1 MQRLPEALIPLA
13 LYNQFLTYKLVPSQR
28 KPGKMDKFPYSKRAG
43 RVVDSQDPQFWL
55 TCAQAIAEAES
66 LGQGY
71 GVAFV
76 FTANDPF
83 FFLDLDNCL
92 NESGTDWSPLAH
104 SLMQALPG
112 CAIEVSQSGRGLHI
126 FGTGTCPPHACKN
139 IPYGLELY
147 TEGRFVALTGTG
159 AVGNAAT
166 DMSAVLPWLVNTYFE
181 PKGSSDIANWTVE
194 ADPEWHGPTDDED
207 LIRRAM
213 KSAGARAAFGNNAT
227 FADLWTRN
235 VEILALAYPDDS
247 RDFDESSADRAL
259 AQHLAFWTGKNCERI
274 EGLMRQSA
282 LVREK
287 WEREDYLP
295 RTILSA
301 VSSQRDVLVDKQL
314 EPIGGTPVPG
324 HDAPLPSRVTGTTFL
339 SIDNQMKLFAGCVY
353 VRDAHK
359 ILIPGG
365 EQLRPDQF
373 RAQFGGFTF
382 MMDAGNERTSR
393 NAWEA
398 FTESQAFRAPR
409 ADTTCFRPDLPP
421 GSIVVREG
429 RSAVNVYWPADVPMV
444 EGDASP
450 FLNHVKK
457 LLPNERD
464 QRIILSY
471 MAACVQHKGIKFQW
485 APAIQGEEGNG
496 KTLLSRCVAE
506 AVGRRYT
513 HWPKASK
520 LSNQFNGW
528 MLNKLFYGV
537 EDIYRPQGMGAVD
550 IIEELK
556 PMITGG
562 DGLEIEGKGV
572 DQISADIC
580 GNFMFNMNKKDSI
593 PKTANGRRFAVFFSA
608 QQSARDIERDFPG
621 SYFVDL
627 YNWLKLEGGYAVV
640 THYLMHYPIDPEFNP
655 AGKCQRAPDT
665 SSTSEAVLRGVG
677 TLEQEVL
684 EAIEQ
689 GLPGFAGGWVSSMAL
704 DRLLERLNAARR
716 MPHMRRREMM
726 QALGYDYHPSLT
738 EGRVNNIV
746 QPDNGKPRLFVKRDS
761 PLVFIAGAAE
771 VAKKYSED
779 NC

>member
-1 MQRLPEALIPLA
+1 MERLPEALVPLA
-13 LYNQFLTYKLVPSQR
+13 RYKQFINYKLVPSQR
-28 KPGKMDKFPYSKRAG
+28 KPGKMDKLPCSSAG
-43 RVVDSQDPQFWL
+43 VVIDSQDPKYWL
-55 TCAQAIAEAES
+55 TADQALS
-66 LGQGY
+66 SGL

-76 FTANDPF
+76 FTPHDPF

-92 NESGTDWSPLAH
+92 HEDGTRWNDLAM

-112 CAIEVSQSGRGLHI
+112 AAIEVSQSGRGLHI
-126 FGTGTCPPHACKN
+126 FGSGTCPPHACKN
-139 IPYGLELY
+139 IQYGLELY
-147 TEGRFVALTGTG
+147 TEGRFVALTGAG
-159 AVGNAAT
+159 AVGNADA
-166 DMSAVLPWLVNTYFE
+166 DMSYVLPWLVENYFPQKE
-181 PKGSSDIANWTVE
+181 GTEIANWTVE
-194 ADPEWHGPTDDED
+194 PRPEWNGPEDDED
-207 LIRRAM
+207 LIRRAL
-213 KSAGARAAFGNNAT
+213 KSASARAAFGNNAS

-235 VEILALAYPDDS
+235 VEILALAYPDS
-247 RDFDESSADRAL
+247 EREFDESSADRAL
-259 AQHLAFWTGKNCERI
+259 AQHLAFWTGCNCERI
-274 EGLMRQSA
+274 LGLMRQSE

-301 VSSQRDVLVDKQL
+301 VSQQRDVLVDKQV
-314 EPIGGTPVPG
+314 ETIQGSAVPS
-324 HDAPLPSRVTGTTFL
+324 HEAPLPSRVTGTTFL

-365 EQLRPDQF
+365 ELLRPDQF

-409 ADTTCFRPDLPP
+409 ADTTCFRPDLAP
-421 GSIVVREG
+421 GAIVSREG
-429 RSAVNVYWPADVPMV
+429 RSAVNVYWPAEVACTP
-444 EGDASP
+444 GDP
-450 FLNHVKK
+450 ERFLNHVRK

-520 LSNQFNGW
+520 LSNQFNSW

-537 EDIYRPQGMGAVD
+537 EDIYRVQGMSALD

-608 QQSARDIERDFPG
+608 QQSAKDIERDFPG
-621 SYFVDL
+621 SYFVDI
-627 YNWLKLEGGYAVV
+627 YNWLRDEGGYGIV
-640 THYLMHYPIDPEFNP
+640 THYLMNYPIDPEFNP

-665 SSTSEAVLRGVG
+665 SSTSEAIERGLG
-677 TLEQEVL
+677 GIEQEVV
-684 EAIEQ
+684 EAVAQ
-689 GLPGFAGGWVSSMAL
+689 GVPGFCNGWVSSMAL
-704 DRLLERLNAARR
+704 DRLLERINAARK
-716 MPHMRRREMM
+716 MSHMRRREMM
-726 QALGYDYHPSLT
+726 QSLGYDYHPALT
-738 EGRVNNIV
+738 DGRVNNIV
-746 QPDNGKPRLFVKRDS
+746 LPDNGKPRLFVKRDS
-761 PLVFIAGAAE
+761 PHMLITVAAE
-771 VAKKYSED
+771 VARKYSED

>member
-1 MQRLPEALIPLA
+1 MQTLPEALAA
-13 LYNQFLTYKLVPSQR
+13 LGQYKQFILYKLAPSSR
-28 KPGKMDKFPYSKRAG
+28 AGKMDKLPYSLTVG
-43 RVVDSQDPQFWL
+43 RVIDSQDPQYWM
-55 TCAQAIAEAES
+55 TATEACTQASMLPDE
-66 LGQGY
+66 Y

-76 FTANDPF
+76 FTAQDPF
-83 FFLDLDNCL
+83 FFLDVDNCL
-92 NESGTDWSPLAH
+92 SPDGTQWNELAM
-104 SLMQALPG
+104 SFMQAFAG
-112 CAIEVSQSGRGLHI
+112 AAVEVSQSGRGLHI
-126 FGTGTCPPHACKN
+126 FGTGTCPPHSCKN
-139 IPYGLELY
+139 IPYGIELY
-147 TEGRFVALTGTG
+147 TEGRFVALTGRG

-166 DMSAVLPWLVNTYFE
+166 DMTHALNWLVPTYFPPAASDGDLVGWSVE
-181 PKGSSDIANWTVE
+181 PV
-194 ADPEWHGPTDDED
+194 PEWNGPLDDAD

-213 KSAGARAAFGNNAT
+213 RSSSVRAAFGQSAT

-235 VEILALAYPDDS
+235 VEILSLAYPDPQ
-247 RDFDESSADRAL
+247 REFDESSADRAL

-301 VSSQRDVLVDKQL
+301 VATQNDVLVDKQIQTVEGVAVSEGSVQL
-314 EPIGGTPVPG
+314 PV
-324 HDAPLPSRVTGTTFL
+324 RVTGSTFL
-339 SIDNQMKLFAGCVY
+339 SVENQMKLFAGCVY

-359 ILIPGG
+359 VLLPGG
-365 EQLRPDQF
+365 EMLRPDQF

-382 MMDAGNERTSR
+382 MMDCNNERTSR

-409 ADTTCFRPDLPP
+409 ADTTCFRPDLEP
-421 GSIVVREG
+421 GTIITREG
-429 RSAVNVYWPADVPMV
+429 RSAVNVYWPADVRMID
-444 EGDASP
+444 GDATP
-450 FLNHVKK
+450 FLNHVAK
-457 LLPNERD
+457 LLPDERD
-464 QRIILSY
+464 QRILLSY

-485 APAIQGEEGNG
+485 APVVQGAEGNG

-537 EDIYRPQGMGAVD
+537 EDIYRPHGVGAVD

-580 GNFMFNMNKKDSI
+580 GNFMFNANAKDAV
-593 PKTANGRRFAVFFSA
+593 PKSANARRFAVFFTA
-608 QQSARDIERDFPG
+608 QQSAREIERDFPG
-621 SYFVDL
+621 NYFVEL
-627 YNWLKLEGGYAVV
+627 YEWLRADGYAIVAHFLN
-640 THYLMHYPIDPEFNP
+640 TYAIDPEFNP
-655 AGKCQRAPDT
+655 AGRCQRAPDT
-665 SSTSEAVLRGVG
+665 SSTHEAIERGIG
-677 TLEQEVL
+677 SIEQEVL
-684 EAIEQ
+684 EAIDQ

-704 DRLLERLNAARR
+704 DKLLERIGAARR
-716 MPHMRRREMM
+716 MSHMRRREML
-726 QALGYDYHPSLT
+726 QGLGYEYHPALH

-761 PLVFIAGAAE
+761 PLVLITGAAE
-771 VAKKYSED
+771 VAKRYSMD
-779 NC
+779 NS